1 MANDLMTL
9 PADFEAQI
17 QQAVMGRQMLDKL
30 FKDVLQQ
37 GVDFDRVPG
46 TDRPTLLKP
55 GAELLCKVFKL
66 SIGKPEMVFA
76 NEDFI
81 SGLFSYTISYPI
93 LNSDG
98 QIVAYGMGS
107 ANSQEVKYKYRYE
120 KRENEEKERILNPEP
135 ADAQNT
141 LVKMASKRAFVDGV
155 LKATGASRMFTQDVE
170 DMPWLSE
177 EKASSKQIDYI
188 KTLFKGK
195 SEAEILA
202 EINPV
207 IGKEYTDL
215 KEITRNE
222 ASAVIEAKKGKKQEQ
237 QEKYTCSECGVE
249 IRQAEAAY
257 SKKHFDAELCRA
269 CQDKRKQK

>member
-1 MANDLMTL
+1 
-9 PADFEAQI
+9 
-17 QQAVMGRQMLDKL
+17 
-30 FKDVLQQ
+30 
-37 GVDFDRVPG
+37 
-46 TDRPTLLKP
+46 
-55 GAELLCKVFKL
+55 
-66 SIGKPEMVFA
+66 MVFA

-188 KTLFKGK
+188 KSLYKGK

-237 QEKYTCSECGVE
+237 QEKYTCSECGTE
-249 IRQAEAAY
+249 IRQAEAVY